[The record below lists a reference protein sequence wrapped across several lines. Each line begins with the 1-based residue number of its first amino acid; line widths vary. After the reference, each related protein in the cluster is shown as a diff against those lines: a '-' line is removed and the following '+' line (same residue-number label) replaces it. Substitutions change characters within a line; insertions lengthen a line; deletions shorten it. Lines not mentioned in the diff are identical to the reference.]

1 MDNLA
6 QTAVLC
12 KICNRKREYLD
23 SEKIILS
30 VHREGDSINTA
41 RKMTALNLHM
51 FCGHCKANT
60 SEPFT
65 YENEKFIEPFIE
77 DVKAAAVK
85 FEKQEYMQ
93 VAV

>member
-12 KICNRKREYLD
+12 KVCNRKREYLD

-51 FCGHCKANT
+51 YCGNCKTNN

-65 YENEKFIEPFIE
+65 YENEKFIEPFIK
-77 DVKAAAVK
+77 DVQKHSVK
-85 FEKQEYMQ
+85 FNKAEYLD
-93 VAV
+93 VVI